1 MYVRINAFIS
11 TALVMH
17 VLVNAYWNRHTI
29 KSILAPKMDEIEM
42 LNISFYQL

>member
-11 TALVMH
+11 TVLVMH
-17 VLVNAYWNRHTI
+17 VVVNAYWDRHTI
-29 KSILAPKMDEIEM
+29 KSILAPKMDQVEM